1 MARRAM
7 AVQDK
12 QARREVILQA
22 AATLFAERD
31 DGLPS
36 ASEIAARAGLAKGTV
51 YLYFQTKEEI
61 FVALLA
67 VELEALLSEVAR
79 VFASTD
85 APSGAKVATFIEL
98 YARHLERHP
107 GLLRMDALG
116 YGVLEA
122 NLDVDKKR
130 EFKLDFAGRL
140 AETGRVIEDTLTLS
154 AGRGGQLLMR
164 SFALTR
170 GLWQSTASAP
180 PCSGEDVRFSLLYT
194 DFQSELREA
203 LAEYWRGALIG
214 G

>member
-1 MARRAM
+1 M

-12 QARREVILQA
+12 QARRVVILEA
-22 AATLFAERD
+22 AAVLFAERD

-36 ASEIAARAGLAKGTV
+36 ASEIAVKAGLAKGTV
-51 YLYFQTKEEI
+51 YLYFRTKEEI

-67 VELEALLSEVAR
+67 LEFEALLSEVACA
-79 VFASTD
+79 FAPMD
-85 APSGAKVATFIEL
+85 ASPGVKVATFIDL

-107 GLLRMDALG
+107 ELLRMDALG

-140 AETGRVIEDTLTLS
+140 AGTGRVIEDALALS
-154 AGRGGQLLMR
+154 SGRGGQLLMR

-170 GLWQSTASAP
+170 GLWQSTGSP
-180 PCSGEDVRFSLLYT
+180 PPFFGGDVRLSLLYA